1 MHIDPLA
8 FGHLQFSWRVREVPS
23 LANVSVAEHDDC
35 PARLIVAFGGDDTRL
50 PLRERL
56 FFEQVELFTGQ
67 RLPYAT
73 LMYVWDG
80 GTHEPESV
88 HRNHR
93 SARIQYLTVESGA
106 QRAGRW
112 LHYERDVVSDYL
124 RVFGELPGP
133 ILGVVVL
140 TDADALKYLASYQ
153 NAIRALAKG
162 ANGAG
167 ACETNDGISIKL
179 SALHPRYEDAH
190 QARVMAEL
198 VPRVW
203 GRRMGILGLGRIGLA
218 IAKRAAAFDMP
229 IAYHNRRPRTDVPY
243 WYYPNLVDMARDVDI
258 LMVATPGGTATHHI
272 VTAEVIKAL
281 GPKGLIVNIARG
293 SIIDEL
299 AMVKALKDGTLG
311 GAALDVFEFEP
322 KMPAELQTLENVV
335 LMPHRGGG
343 TYETWED
350 ACDLVRDNVYAFYK
364 TGKPLTPIAETPI
377 D

>member
-1 MHIDPLA
+1 MGAGLGSLLGMTGCASPPQPTAAAQPSALPPALRVLPFSAAVMGSLPAGWLPYAMRQDLSRTRYAIVRDGERKVLHASATASATGLRCAVHIDPLK

-133 ILGVVVL
+133 ILGVGVL
-140 TDADALKYLASYQ
+140 TDADALKVDLEAWYGD
-153 NAIRALAKG
+153 I
-162 ANGAG
+162 
-167 ACETNDGISIKL
+167 TL
-179 SALHPRYEDAH
+179 SA
-190 QARVMAEL
+190 QAA
-198 VPRVW
+198 
-203 GRRMGILGLGRIGLA
+203 GRR
-218 IAKRAAAFDMP
+218 
-229 IAYHNRRPRTDVPY
+229 
-243 WYYPNLVDMARDVDI
+243 
-258 LMVATPGGTATHHI
+258 
-272 VTAEVIKAL
+272 
-281 GPKGLIVNIARG
+281 
-293 SIIDEL
+293 
-299 AMVKALKDGTLG
+299 
-311 GAALDVFEFEP
+311 
-322 KMPAELQTLENVV
+322 PA
-335 LMPHRGGG
+335 
-343 TYETWED
+343 
-350 ACDLVRDNVYAFYK
+350 
-364 TGKPLTPIAETPI
+364 
-377 D
+377 

>member
-1 MHIDPLA
+1 MAEKPEILFIGSMPDWWGERMEKSIRLLHVAKAGDKDAFIKQHAPKATVLMAGAPVDAALLDKLPNLKYIASMGAGYDKIDVETAKKRGIVISNTPHVTDGCVADMAMALLLAHGRHIVQGDK
-8 FGHLQFSWRVREVPS
+8 F
-23 LANVSVAEHDDC
+23 
-35 PARLIVAFGGDDTRL
+35 AR
-50 PLRERL
+50 
-56 FFEQVELFTGQ
+56 
-67 RLPYAT
+67 
-73 LMYVWDG
+73 
-80 GTHEPESV
+80 
-88 HRNHR
+88 
-93 SARIQYLTVESGA
+93 SGA
-106 QRAGRW
+106 W
-112 LHYERDVVSDYL
+112 L
-124 RVFGELPGP
+124 
-133 ILGVVVL
+133 
-140 TDADALKYLASYQ
+140 
-153 NAIRALAKG
+153 KG
-162 ANGAG
+162 GY
-167 ACETNDGISIKL
+167 
-179 SALHPRYEDAH
+179 P
-190 QARVMAEL
+190 L

-229 IAYHNRRPRTDVPY
+229 IAYHNRKPRTDVPY

-258 LMVATPGGTATHHI
+258 LMVATPGGEGTHHI

-322 KMPAELQTLENVV
+322 KMPEELQKLENVV

-350 ACDLVRDNVYAFYK
+350 ACDMVRDNIFAYLK
-364 TGKPLTPIAETPI
+364 TGKPLTPIPETPI

>member
-1 MHIDPLA
+1 MAEKPEVLFIGSMPDWWVERMEKDVTLHHLAKATDKDAFLKELAPKIRVIMAGAGIDEALLSKLPNVKLIASMGAGYDKIDVDAAKKRGIVVSNTPNVTDGCVADMAMALLLAHGRHIVQGDK
-8 FGHLQFSWRVREVPS
+8 F
-23 LANVSVAEHDDC
+23 
-35 PARLIVAFGGDDTRL
+35 AR
-50 PLRERL
+50 
-56 FFEQVELFTGQ
+56 
-67 RLPYAT
+67 
-73 LMYVWDG
+73 
-80 GTHEPESV
+80 
-88 HRNHR
+88 
-93 SARIQYLTVESGA
+93 SGA
-106 QRAGRW
+106 W
-112 LHYERDVVSDYL
+112 L
-124 RVFGELPGP
+124 
-133 ILGVVVL
+133 
-140 TDADALKYLASYQ
+140 
-153 NAIRALAKG
+153 KG
-162 ANGAG
+162 GY
-167 ACETNDGISIKL
+167 S
-179 SALHPRYEDAH
+179 
-190 QARVMAEL
+190 L

-229 IAYHNRRPRTDVPY
+229 IAYHNRRPRTDMPY